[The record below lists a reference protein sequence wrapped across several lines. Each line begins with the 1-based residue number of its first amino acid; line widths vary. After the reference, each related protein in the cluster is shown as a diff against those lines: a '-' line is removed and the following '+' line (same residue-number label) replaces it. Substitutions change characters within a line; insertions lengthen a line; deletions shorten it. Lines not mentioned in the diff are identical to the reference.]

1 MNSGRLYCGGSLID
15 STHILTAAHCVSGM
29 SPQSISKLSVILGTV
44 NLNDAGKTTKRIKSV
59 TLHKQFDSAKMV
71 KSDYR
76 LYYNYNEARLYN
88 YLEYL

>member
-59 TLHKQFDSAKMV
+59 TLNKQFDSAKMV

-76 LYYNYNEARLYN
+76 LYYNYNEIC
-88 YLEYL
+88 